1 LLLDTDRLIAEWRR
15 AEYDIGGAQSA
26 IRAAGLPDSL
36 AERLQYG
43 Q

>member
-1 LLLDTDRLIAEWRR
+1 VFDLEAWRVSYR
-15 AEYDIGGAQSA
+15 RTEYDVAAAAAA